1 MSFLIYPPHRS
12 IVMHLPQPEQVL
24 SAIPS
29 ARVVEYNGN
38 RLVAVPH
45 NVWETQMLR
54 RMGHAIPS
62 PIGYYYDWPRQ
73 KGQIP
78 NPFNHQIETSAF
90 LTLHHRAFCLN
101 DMGTGKT
108 MSALWAADY
117 LIRTR
122 MVRKVLIISP
132 LSTLDR
138 VWSDAIF
145 EHFRERSI
153 AVLHGTAEKRK
164 RLFANNAYDFYVV
177 NHDALDIIC
186 DLEHKDI
193 RDKSTGRVIGRKII
207 SAKFKRDDIDL
218 VIIDEVATY
227 RNASTKKFKTI
238 KRALK
243 PNMWCWGLTGTPTP
257 NEPADAWAQCNLLM
271 PKSVPEFFT
280 TFKQFTMQ
288 QLTEY
293 VWVPK
298 KEATELVF
306 KVMQPAIR
314 YDRDECL
321 DLPECTFSSRS
332 VEFTAAQK
340 KHYREVMTELSTE
353 INGGRINAVNEGV
366 KAGKLLQIAC
376 GEVYDSNGVAQ
387 GVDAGPRIEVVKEI
401 IEQSTHKVIVF
412 VPFTA
417 PLVMLARKLEEAYPG
432 QIATVNGNVSQGE
445 RNRIFAEF
453 QRLHNPRVLVA
464 DAGTMSHGLTL
475 TEANTIVWYAPE
487 WSNDTYNQA
496 NARISRP
503 GQKNQQ
509 HIIHISGSEIERKIY
524 ARLRDRS
531 KMQGVLLDAV
541 ASFTRAGVM

>member
-1 MSFLIYPPHRS
+1 MSFLIYPPHQS
-12 IVMHLPQPEQVL
+12 VIMHLPQPEQVL
-24 SAIPS
+24 SSVPS
-29 ARVVEYNGN
+29 AREVEYKGQ

-45 NVWETQMLR
+45 KVWETQMLR
-54 RMGHAIPS
+54 KLGHAVPS

-73 KGQIP
+73 KSQIEH
-78 NPFNHQIETSAF
+78 PFSHQIETAAF
-90 LTLHHRAFCLN
+90 LTLYHRAFCLN

-108 MSALWAADY
+108 LSALWAADY
-117 LIRTR
+117 LMRTG
-122 MVRKVLIISP
+122 MVRKAIILSP

-145 EHFRERSI
+145 EHFRHRSI
-153 AVLHGTAEKRK
+153 AVLHGSADKRK
-164 RLFANNAYDFYVV
+164 RLFATNEYDFYVI

-186 DLEHKDI
+186 DLQYKDI
-193 RDKSTGRVIGRKII
+193 CDKTTGQTIGRKVI
-207 SAKFKRDDIDL
+207 SAEFKRNDIDL

-227 RNASTKKFKTI
+227 RNAGTRKFKII
-238 KRALK
+238 KRVLK
-243 PNMWCWGLTGTPTP
+243 NHMWCWGLTGTPTP

-271 PKSVPEFFT
+271 PASVPEYFT

-288 QLTEY
+288 QLTEHI
-293 VWVPK
+293 WVPK
-298 KEATELVF
+298 KEAPELVF

-314 YDRDECL
+314 FTRDECL
-321 DLPECTFSSRS
+321 DLPPCTYAHRS
-332 VEFTAAQK
+332 VEFTPSQR
-340 KHYREVMTELSTE
+340 KHYKEVMTELSTE
-353 INGGRINAVNEGV
+353 INGGRISAVNEGV

-376 GEVYDSNGVAQ
+376 GVAYDTEGVAQ
-387 GVDAGPRIEVVKEI
+387 QVDVEPRIKVVEEI
-401 IEQSTHKVIVF
+401 IDQCDHKLIIF

-417 PLVMLARKLEEAYPG
+417 PLLMLAARLEEDYPG
-432 QIATVNGNVSQGE
+432 QVAVVNGNVPPAE

-453 QRLHNPRVLVA
+453 QRLHNPRILVA

-496 NARISRP
+496 NARITRP
-503 GQKNQQ
+503 GQRNQQ
-509 HIIHISGSEIERKIY
+509 HIIHISGSEIERKMY

-541 ASFTRAGVM
+541 ANFTKTGAV